1 MEQLNLHSGVKEYQ
15 LMEGGAILRFN
26 PSDPN
31 VYARF
36 MESSE
41 KIRAV
46 EQKQAAKAKILTDK
60 KPENM
65 GEESL
70 KIMRETDRLMK
81 NILNDIFGDGN
92 NFDQILCGLNLM
104 AVGSNGERLITN
116 LLNALQPIMERGAKE
131 CVGKEVS
138 AAKLNREQRRAM
150 Q

>member
-1 MEQLNLHSGVKEYQ
+1 MEQLLFDSGVKEYQ
-15 LMEGGAILRFN
+15 LPGGVLRFN

-36 MESSE
+36 MECTD

-46 EQKQAAKAKILTDK
+46 EQQMAAKAKILSDK
-60 KPENM
+60 KPDNI

-70 KIMRETDRLMK
+70 RIMRETDTK
-81 NILNDIFGDGN
+81 IKAILNEIFGHGN
-92 NFDQILCGLNLM
+92 DFDKLLEGVNLM
-104 AVGSNGERLITN
+104 AVGTNGERVITN
-116 LLNALQPIMERGAKE
+116 LLDVLQPIMEDGAKT
-131 CVGKEVS
+131 CVSSEVS